1 VALRIAP
8 AAMVRKREPSGY
20 WEFMPRKIRISRRMS
35 LWRSSKM
42 VGCHEHVAT
51 ETETDARLLALFTAA
66 GIFVAGEKF
75 VGADPSGMKFGAWY
89 LDGWSASGW
98 KTAIRRDT

>member
-1 VALRIAP
+1 MRIAP
-8 AAMVRKREPSGY
+8 AAMVRKREASGY
-20 WEFMPRKIRISRRMS
+20 WEFMPRKILMSRRMS

-42 VGCHEHVAT
+42 VGCHEQVGP
-51 ETETDARLLALFTAA
+51 ETDARLLALFTVA
-66 GIFVAGEKF
+66 GIFVGGQEICWYGPKR
-75 VGADPSGMKFGAWY
+75 MKFGAWY